1 MILVTHKKRW
11 NIWRY
16 CIKVGHSGT
25 FIWQLNVPLNAM
37 VLDYLCL
44 VWTSQKIDCSHGKSL
59 SQGDF
64 LGICLYACSTKSSAV
79 RGHSITTWTR
89 WGRGGGQKM
98 FVFVHAQGIE
108 TVHAGG
114 VKKWQNSVHVVVAWP
129 LSATLIALMPMQCY
143 VLSAFHTR
151 IYSNR
156 LTLWSRRLLHLTK
169 EFKEW

>member
-1 MILVTHKKRW
+1 MHRFYWKRLILFTQKKRW

-64 LGICLYACSTKSSAV
+64 LGICLYACSSTQSSAV
-79 RGHSITTWTR
+79 
-89 WGRGGGQKM
+89 
-98 FVFVHAQGIE
+98 
-108 TVHAGG
+108 
-114 VKKWQNSVHVVVAWP
+114 
-129 LSATLIALMPMQCY
+129 SATPIALMPMQCY

-151 IYSNR
+151 IYNNR
-156 LTLWSRRLLHLTK
+156 PTLWSTRLLHLTK
-169 EFKEW
+169 EFLINLKNGKYESSLTDILVSSFLFHVV